1 MEKLSEKLK
10 KRETALSIEEVKE
23 IIPEIEYLE
32 DSLKVEKKEVERLK
46 DEFKK
51 SLKEQVEKY
60 NNIKPEEEKKEP
72 ELTYRTGPTSVE
84 ISKGEE
90 KISVDYRI
98 SMKVAGKVHSY
109 VFSAVS
115 EEEPEKGKGKTVKEH
130 KLGEETIFVI
140 YSK

>member
-10 KRETALSIEEVKE
+10 KRENALSIEEIKE
-23 IIPEIEYLE
+23 IIPEIEFLE
-32 DSLKVEKKEVERLK
+32 DSLEDKKQEVSKLK
-46 DEFKK
+46 DEIKK
-51 SLKEQVEKY
+51 SLKEQVEK
-60 NNIKPEEEKKEP
+60 PEEQKKEP
-72 ELTYRTGPTSVE
+72 ELTYVTGPTKVK

-90 KISVDYRI
+90 VIQVDFRYSI
-98 SMKVAGKVHSY
+98 KVAGDVHSY

-115 EEEPEKGKGKTVKEH
+115 EEKPEKEKGKTVKEH

>member
-32 DSLKVEKKEVERLK
+32 DSLKVEKQEVERLK
-46 DEFKK
+46 DELKK

-72 ELTYRTGPTSVE
+72 ELTYVTGPTKVR
-84 ISKGEE
+84 ISKGKEV
-90 KISVDYRI
+90 IQVDFRYSI
-98 SMKVAGKVHSY
+98 KVAGDVHSY
-109 VFSAVS
+109 TFKGVS
-115 EEEPEKGKGKTVKEH
+115 ETEPKKEKGKTVKEH
-130 KLGEETIFVI
+130 KLGKETIFVI